1 MPDHV
6 MPHPDLAG
14 YVLGALDPG
23 EAAAF
28 EAHLATCLECRQ
40 ELAEL
45 EGIPALLEQAT
56 PPVELPPDLRAR
68 TFAAI
73 ERAAAEAEAGTAA
86 RAPGEVPERARATER
101 RPRRPA
107 RWLAVALA
115 AAVVLAA
122 VLVVGGNLLRPSAGT
137 AFALSPPPGGPA
149 PGARGS
155 AHVRRTADGLQV
167 DLTVSGLPP
176 TDAGHVYE
184 CWFVGPGDTLQHQNR
199 ISAGTFRVGPDGKAT
214 VHLWAAADLSRFP
227 KMGITLEPNDGI
239 PLRRGP
245 KVLGSP

>member
-14 YVLGALDPG
+14 YVLGALDPQ

-28 EAHLATCLECRQ
+28 EAHLATCPECRR

-45 EGIPALLEQAT
+45 EGLPALLERAA
-56 PPVELPPDLRAR
+56 PPVELPPGLRER

-73 ERAAAEAEAGTAA
+73 ERAAGTAA
-86 RAPGEVPERARATER
+86 PSGVVQAPGPVRAPRP

-107 RWLAVALA
+107 RWLAVAVA
-115 AAVVLAA
+115 AVVVLAA
-122 VLVVGGNLLRPSAGT
+122 VLVVGTNLLRPSAGT
-137 AFALSPPPGGPA
+137 AFALTAPPGSPA
-149 PGARGS
+149 PGAHGT
-155 AHVRRTADGLQV
+155 AHVRRTRDGLSV

-176 TDAGHVYE
+176 TDAAHVYE
-184 CWFVGPGDTLQHQNR
+184 CWFVGPGDTLQNQNR
-199 ISAGTFRVGPDGKAT
+199 IAAGTFTVGADGKAT
-214 VHLWAAADLSRFP
+214 VHLWSAADLARFP